1 VFFNINTSNGVPVYE
16 QIARQIV
23 FAVANRGIESGELVP
38 SVRNLSRELAVNPNT
53 VARAYRQL
61 QDSGVLET
69 VPCKKQDKVSSLRM
83 KSNRSS
89 VIHWP
94 HRRSWQ
100 TKIELEK
107 RANTMAIVELNDVV
121 KSYRSV
127 KAMDQVSFTIPS
139 GVVFALLGENGAGK
153 TTTIKSMLGLEAP
166 NSGAIKVMGMNPRK
180 EAIAIRRAIGY
191 VPDAPKLYDWM
202 KVSQIA
208 WFAGGFYPEGFVAE
222 FTRLAAEFE
231 LPMNVK
237 IKTLSKGGKAKVALA
252 LAMSHRPELL
262 ILDEPTSG
270 LDTLVRR
277 KFLESMVDVASEGR
291 TVFLSSHQIPE
302 VERVADYVA
311 IMNEGKIRV
320 CEKLDVLK
328 AEIEQWVVT
337 LDNPNHRL
345 PPCESSLLTHE
356 GIGQRRQQLTVR
368 SPDPNTLWALRDMEG
383 VLQVDVHTPSLEE
396 IFVAYLKSGK
406 SEQPLRQV
414 DSKSNRTSV
423 DQEAKS

>member
-1 VFFNINTSNGVPVYE
+1 MN
-16 QIARQIV
+16 
-23 FAVANRGIESGELVP
+23 
-38 SVRNLSRELAVNPNT
+38 
-53 VARAYRQL
+53 
-61 QDSGVLET
+61 
-69 VPCKKQDKVSSLRM
+69 
-83 KSNRSS
+83 
-89 VIHWP
+89 
-94 HRRSWQ
+94 
-100 TKIELEK
+100 
-107 RANTMAIVELNDVV
+107 IVELNDVS
-121 KSYRSV
+121 KNYRSV
-127 KAMDQVSFTIPS
+127 QAMDGVSFKIPN

-153 TTTIKSMLGLEAP
+153 TTTIKTMLGLESP
-166 NSGAIKVMGMNPRK
+166 SSGSIRVAGMDPRK
-180 EAIAIRRAIGY
+180 ESVAIRRAIGY

-202 KVSQIA
+202 KVSEIA
-208 WFAGGFYPEGFVAE
+208 WFAGGFYPEGYVKDFE
-222 FTRLAAEFE
+222 RLATEFE

-311 IMNEGKIRV
+311 IMNEGQIRV
-320 CEKLDVLK
+320 CEKLEVLK

-337 LDNPNHRL
+337 LENPNLRL
-345 PPCESSLLTHE
+345 PPCDSFLLTHE

-368 SPDPNTLWALRDMEG
+368 TPDPNALWALRDMEG

-396 IFVAYLKSGK
+396 IFIAYLKSGK
-406 SEQPLRQV
+406 REQQGVGSDVERNPI
-414 DSKSNRTSV
+414 SV
-423 DQEAKS
+423 DEEATS